1 MQAHRP
7 RTRDIDNLSRLTNS
21 GASPSGKAAAFGAAI
36 VGSNPTAPA
45 SVTSGIAI
53 NLKIRVENPPTL
65 TRTEQFAQAIQ
76 SLATRTA
83 PAAQPLVIIRFM
95 SCAQIS
101 RLVHEHKGKRGPTN
115 ILTFRGDSNGDSADI
130 AICPAI
136 AAEDAQVRGWSTEN
150 ELIYLVIH
158 GTLHALGFD
167 HSEPR
172 EARRMRALE
181 CQILTDTGIDP
192 APLGKMDA

>member
-1 MQAHRP
+1 MQAHSP
-7 RTRDIDNLSRLTNS
+7 RTRDIDNLSRLANS

-45 SVTSGIAI
+45 SVYLERVI
-53 NLKIRVENPPTL
+53 NLQTRFENLPALAPSQLFQLAIRSI
-65 TRTEQFAQAIQ
+65 TRR
-76 SLATRTA
+76 LA
-83 PAAQPLVIIRFM
+83 PIGKPLVIIRFM

-192 APLGKMDA
+192 APLGTMDA

>member
-1 MQAHRP
+1 MISLQIRF
-7 RTRDIDNLSRLTNS
+7 D
-21 GASPSGKAAAFGAAI
+21 SPPALAR
-36 VGSNPTAPA
+36 SNQFELANRSIAKHVAPT
-45 SVTSGIAI
+45 
-53 NLKIRVENPPTL
+53 EN
-65 TRTEQFAQAIQ
+65 Q
-76 SLATRTA
+76 
-83 PAAQPLVIIRFM
+83 LVIIRFM

>member
-1 MQAHRP
+1 MNIEATSAIAP
-7 RTRDIDNLSRLTNS
+7 ISNLLRTIRSVANS
-21 GASPSGKAAAFGAAI
+21 AEC
-36 VGSNPTAPA
+36 NET
-45 SVTSGIAI
+45 
-53 NLKIRVENPPTL
+53 
-65 TRTEQFAQAIQ
+65 
-76 SLATRTA
+76 
-83 PAAQPLVIIRFM
+83 PLVIIRFM

>member
-1 MQAHRP
+1 MQAHPPGARNP
-7 RTRDIDNLSRLTNS
+7 NNLSRIASS

-45 SVTSGIAI
+45 SDCLRSEVHLQTRFEYPPELSHQFESAI
-53 NLKIRVENPPTL
+53 K
-65 TRTEQFAQAIQ
+65 
-76 SLATRTA
+76 LAARHAA
-83 PAAQPLVIIRFM
+83 PIGKPLVIIRFM